1 MIIEV
6 KAIDTNLPAA
16 QVQQNS
22 FSHSYQIEGELTE
35 RNQTGVTVSIS
46 GGAFYSTYVDDAGD
60 TYLVGGQV
68 SGGTGNFTEA
78 DIKIIDHVTGPMH
91 TAGTHMVLGVTG
103 TGYAVDG
110 VLLAGF
116 TATASAIAY
125 VAIPDNTVPTAT
137 SLSGKRCYINLGVF
151 TETGFQP
158 AGSGNI
164 SVSFCPSTYT
174 VHRF

>member
-1 MIIEV
+1 MLYDTV
-6 KAIDTNLPAA
+6 KFQSDPAFA
-16 QVQQNS
+16 GLTAT
-22 FSHSYQIEGELTE
+22 SYTQDGSGTAYVE
-35 RNQTGVTVSIS
+35 RNRRAVADAAAS
-46 GGAFYSTYVDDAGD
+46 GAFFSTYVDDAGH

-68 SGGTGNFTEA
+68 MGGIGNFTEP
-78 DIKIIDHVTGPMH
+78 DIKIIDADSGVMH
-91 TAGTHMVLGVTG
+91 SAGTNMILGVTG

-137 SLSGKRCYINLGVF
+137 SLSEKRCYINLGVF

-158 AGSGNI
+158 ALAGNV

-174 VHRF
+174 VTRF